1 MLTKESHDLHK
12 SAGESRIVESLD
24 DSMDNWLADF
34 DASKPLEQGRNR
46 ACQANGLAVAAN
58 SLADWAQLLVFSL
71 ERPVWNDQRRFKSR
85 LRSP

>member
-1 MLTKESHDLHK
+1 MLTKESHDLHE

-46 ACQANGLAVAAN
+46 ACQANGLAVAA
-58 SLADWAQLLVFSL
+58 
-71 ERPVWNDQRRFKSR
+71 
-85 LRSP
+85 